1 MAATV
6 GDLLHRLKLKPVIAG
21 LRDLSEIDDALE
33 AGCQVIFAL
42 GGDVFQLQ
50 TVSEKC
56 ARASALLF
64 IHADLMKG
72 IAVDEAGLRFI
83 SGLMYISGILTTRSY
98 LVRAAKEAGL
108 LTIMRLFCLDTEA
121 LQTGIQACGKCQPHA
136 VEVLPGLVAP
146 KILPRL
152 PQGGFPPLIAGGLIS
167 TIDEARATLVPGI
180 AGLSSSNRE
189 LWYSNVQVVRG

>member
-33 AGCQVIFAL
+33 AGCSDL
-42 GGDVFQLQ
+42 RPWRRRFQLQ

-72 IAVDEAGLRFI
+72 IAVDEAGTEVYQRVNVHFR
-83 SGLMYISGILTTRSY
+83 ILTTRSY

-189 LWYSNVQVVRG
+189 LWYSNVQVFRG